1 MASLFAKR
9 LTTTGVLAL
18 ALGLVALAA
27 QAAPLKSGN
36 AEPQQKIAA
45 SSPQAPGPFPSPY
58 PEGDTYTVPGDR
70 DGPSEFP
77 VVHYDELQAKVPGEM
92 DFEHFHSSNEINWWL
107 TKWAYDHPE
116 IAELYEVGKS
126 FGGVPIYQLTL
137 TNKATGK
144 DTDKPAA
151 FFEGGRHSGEITS
164 TESVLWLAWNL
175 VENYGDD
182 AKITKLLDEKA
193 IYLKPLNNPDGSDMY
208 RWTAQTNRSSVRPHD
223 SDGDGKLDD
232 DPPLDLNGDGYVTQM
247 RKYIG
252 AGKGTHVVDDRDPA
266 GRVMRSVG
274 QGNGDY
280 LVYTEGIDHDG
291 DGRIGEDGI
300 GGLDLHR
307 NYPYN
312 WRPEASAE
320 LTGRGNTQGG
330 AGEYPLSEPETRHV
344 FTFLTSHPNVSV
356 VNSMDTAV
364 PMHLRGP
371 STCDEKECMFP
382 ADLRI
387 FEHFDKVGQSFTDYP
402 WAGDVYNDYAT
413 RFGGEPEA
421 LYGHGPDFGYFQ
433 FGAVWYGDELWNGGR
448 FTDYN
453 EDGRYDDWERSRWC
467 AENDRTDCFLDWT
480 AYDHEKLGA
489 VEIGGFD
496 PKFWNQNAP
505 AELLEEW
512 AANQAKF
519 NLGMAFE
526 LPRVEISGVKVR
538 PLPSGQSDG
547 ATHEVAVSVRN
558 TARIP
563 TALEQAKRVKIV
575 QPDTVSVELPG
586 TVGQTVGDEPE
597 FWLKGRDRLTA
608 TVRVKIAEGASPGM
622 VTVRAASTRGG
633 VVEREVRWPG

>member
-1 MASLFAKR
+1 M
-9 LTTTGVLAL
+9 
-18 ALGLVALAA
+18 
-27 QAAPLKSGN
+27 QAGPF
-36 AEPQQKIAA
+36 AA
-45 SSPQAPGPFPSPY
+45 STPETRGAAAADAPQPPGPFPDPF
-58 PEGDTYTVPGDR
+58 PDGDTYTVPGDR

-77 VVHYDELQAKVPGEM
+77 VVRYAELQPKVPGKM
-92 DFEHFHSSNEINWWL
+92 DFEHFHSSKEINWWL
-107 TKWAYDHPE
+107 RKWAYEHPD
-116 IAELYEVGKS
+116 ITELYEVGKS
-126 FGGVPIYQLTL
+126 FGGEPIYQLTI

-164 TESVLWLAWNL
+164 TESVLWLTWQL
-175 VENYGDD
+175 VEKHGSDP
-182 AKITKLLDEKA
+182 KITQLIDEKA
-193 IYLKPLNNPDGSDMY
+193 IYLRPLNNPDGSDLY

-223 SDGDGKLDD
+223 SDGDGKLDE
-232 DPPLDLNGDGYVTQM
+232 DPPLDLNGDGYATQM
-247 RKYIG
+247 RKRVG
-252 AGKGTHVVDDRDPA
+252 PGKGTHVIDDRDPA
-266 GRVMRSVG
+266 GRVLRNVG

-320 LTGRGNTQGG
+320 RTGRGNTQAG
-330 AGEYPLSEPETRHV
+330 AGAYPLSEPETRHV
-344 FTFLTSHPNVSV
+344 FTFLTSHPNVGV

-371 STCDEKECMFP
+371 STCEEKDCMF
-382 ADLRI
+382 ASDLKL
-387 FEHFDKVGQSFTDYP
+387 FEYFDEVGVSFTDYP
-402 WAGDVYNDYAT
+402 WAGDVYRDYAT

-421 LYGHGPDFGYFQ
+421 LFGHGPDFGYFQ

-453 EDGRYDDWERSRWC
+453 KDGRFDDWERSRWC
-467 AENDRTDCFLDWT
+467 AENNREDCFLPWKPFE
-480 AYDHEKLGA
+480 HETLGA
-489 VEIGGFD
+489 VEIGGFN

-519 NLGMAFE
+519 NLAMAFE
-526 LPRVEISGVKVR
+526 LPRVEITDTKAR
-538 PLPSGQSDG
+538 ALAKGQKDG
-547 ATHEVAVSVRN
+547 ATHEVTVTVRN
-558 TARIP
+558 PGRIP

-575 QPDTVSVELPG
+575 RPDTVTVRLPSG
-586 TVGQTVGDEPE
+586 AGQVVGAPPE
-597 FWLKGRDRLTA
+597 FWLKGQSSYQA
-608 TVRVKIAEGASPGM
+608 TVRVKVNPGTSLDT
-622 VTVRAASTRGG
+622 VTVRASSTRGG
-633 VVEREVRWPG
+633 VAERAIRWPG